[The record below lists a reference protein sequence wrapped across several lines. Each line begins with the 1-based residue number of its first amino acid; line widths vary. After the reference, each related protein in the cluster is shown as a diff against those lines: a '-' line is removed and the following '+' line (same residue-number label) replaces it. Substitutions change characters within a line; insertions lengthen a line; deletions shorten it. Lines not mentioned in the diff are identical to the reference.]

1 MKPPE
6 VVLPKEIGA
15 PATRALVA
23 AGYTR
28 LEQLA
33 NVPIAELEQ
42 LHGVGPRALAR
53 LQKALEQKDMSP
65 G

>member
-1 MKPPE
+1 MKTPE
-6 VVLPKEIGA
+6 IDLPKDIGA

-28 LEQLA
+28 LSQLA
-33 NVPIAELEQ
+33 DVPIAELKQ
-42 LHGVGPRALAR
+42 LHGVGPRALSR
-53 LQKALEQKDMSP
+53 LKEALEQQDMRL